1 MYCLFEKTE
10 NIQKETGIGPFFK
23 NINSDEFSDKILVL
37 KNKSFLHYLAPIV
50 DTMAR

>member
-10 NIQKETGIGPFFK
+10 NIQKETGIGPFLK
-23 NINSDEFSDKILVL
+23 NINSDEFSDKI
-37 KNKSFLHYLAPIV
+37 YLAPIV